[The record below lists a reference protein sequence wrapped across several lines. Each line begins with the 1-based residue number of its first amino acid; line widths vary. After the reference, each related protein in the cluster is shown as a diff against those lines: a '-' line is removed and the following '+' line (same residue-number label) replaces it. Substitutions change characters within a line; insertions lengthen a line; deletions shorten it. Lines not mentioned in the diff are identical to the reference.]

1 MKEPKLIDLPIME
14 DVRGNLTFLEE
25 NNHFPFKVGGFRY
38 LFGIPGNTS
47 AKELTDPNIENLIIC
62 LSGYLDVCVQWKN
75 SDVDSS
81 KKFSLAINHEGLHLP
96 ASLEVDI
103 LRSSTNT
110 IILIV
115 EGEKL

>member
-14 DVRGNLTFLEE
+14 DIRGNLTFLEE

-38 LFGIPGNTS
+38 LFGLPGNTS
-47 AKELTDPNIENLIIC
+47 AKELTDPKLENLIIC
-62 LSGYLDVCVQWKN
+62 LSGYLDVCVRWERSGKQ
-75 SDVDSS
+75 DSS
-81 KKFSLAINHEGLHLP
+81 NFSLAINHVGLYLP
-96 ASLEVDI
+96 TSLGVDI

>member
-25 NNHFPFKVGGFRY
+25 NNHFPFKIGGFRY
-38 LFGIPGNTS
+38 LFDLPGNTS
-47 AKELTDPNIENLIIC
+47 AKELTDPNLENLVIC
-62 LSGYLDVCVQWKN
+62 LSGYLDVSVQWKK
-75 SDVDSS
+75 SDKLGSTN
-81 KKFSLAINHEGLHLP
+81 FSLAINHVGLYLP
-96 ASLEVDI
+96 TSLVVDI